1 MIKTPRKPIDNS
13 RAMGRAFGQAL
24 IVLAAAATVMGLAAV
39 PAGATPSAAARTA
52 PPNQTPRLAAA
63 VAFDSTGSGFAARS
77 HHQCVGA
84 DFNGD
89 GYADLAIGIPTEDL
103 LGGGVAAAAAVG
115 ADQGAVEVLYGSRA
129 GLSARGSQFW
139 TQDSAGIADRAE
151 PDDLFGIRLGTGD
164 FNGDGFSDLAIG
176 VSHESIGTAIWA
188 GAVNVLYG
196 SRAGLTARGNRLF
209 TQDTPGV
216 RGMAGSD
223 DRLGYTLAAGDFNR
237 DGFQDLA
244 AGAPEDLVAGIPY
257 AGAVNVLYGSARGL
271 TVRGNQIFSQGTRG
285 IRGTPEAYDEFGTS
299 VAAGDLNRDGYA
311 DLAIGVPGEGTPA
324 KGAAGAVHVLY
335 GSRLGLSAQ
344 GSQYWTPASPGVAG
358 RSQHDAMLGQRLA
371 VGDLNGDRIADLVA
385 GAPGETVRGQ
395 IAAGAVSV
403 LYGSKHGLAARGSQ
417 FLTQDSPGILGMA
430 QSVDQFGF
438 GLSIGDLSGDGIGD
452 LVVGPYDDSYAGVVQ
467 GGAVQILLGSRQ
479 GITPAGNQFWTQ
491 DSPGIKERSET
502 GDIFGQSTTI
512 GDFNGDRHNDLA
524 AGASG
529 ESVGAVLDAGDVN
542 VLYGSAHGISAAR
555 NQLWSQNNPGI
566 ADQAEEGDH
575 FGELP

>member
-1 MIKTPRKPIDNS
+1 MIKTSQKPTANS
-13 RAMGRAFGQAL
+13 RTMGRALRQAL
-24 IVLAAAATVMGLAAV
+24 ILLAGAATVTGLAVV

-52 PPNQTPRLAAA
+52 PSNQAPRPAVA
-63 VAFDSTGSGFAARS
+63 VAFDSTGPGPAARS
-77 HHQCVGA
+77 HHQRTGA

-103 LGGGVAAAAAVG
+103 LGGGGAAAASAG
-115 ADQGAVEVLYGSRA
+115 AGQGAVEVLYGSRA
-129 GLSARGSQFW
+129 GLSARGSQLW
-139 TQDSAGIADRAE
+139 TQDSPGIADRAE
-151 PDDLFGIRLGTGD
+151 PGDLFGIRLATGD

-196 SRAGLTARGNRLF
+196 SRAGLTARGNQFF

-216 RGMAGSD
+216 TGTAGSD
-223 DRLGYTLAAGDFNR
+223 DRFGYTLTAGDFNG

-271 TVRGNQIFSQGTRG
+271 TVRGNQIFSQGTRD
-285 IRGTPEAYDEFGTS
+285 IRGTPEAYDAFGTA

-311 DLAIGVPGEGTPA
+311 DLAIGAPGEGTPA
-324 KGAAGAVHVLY
+324 KQAAGAVHVLY
-335 GSRLGLSAQ
+335 GSRLGLSAR

-358 RSQHDAMLGQRLA
+358 RSQHDALLGQRLA

-385 GAPGETVRGQ
+385 GAPGETVRGR

-417 FLTQDSPGILGMA
+417 FLTQDSPGILGTA
-430 QSVDQFGF
+430 QFVDQFGF

-512 GDFNGDRHNDLA
+512 GDFNGDHHNDLA

-529 ESVGAVLDAGDVN
+529 ESVGAVPDAGAVN
-542 VLYGSAHGISAAR
+542 VLYGSAHGVSAAR
-555 NQLWSQNNPGI
+555 NQLWSQNTPGI
-566 ADQAEEGDH
+566 ADQAEEGDF